1 MANKTKLYH
10 LEENAFHLEH
20 LRLAVKRI
28 HKGKHK
34 NLNFHDHD
42 YSEVAIITSA
52 GRNTL
57 HWANGKSHRI
67 TRGDV
72 LLLHSGIV
80 HAYENTGCLALTN
93 IIYNANSLPI
103 PPLDGYNLKCLEHFF
118 APSFQSPEA
127 EKPILH
133 LDEKQLKTVYNLT
146 VKFEEQLSSNLPGK
160 HLCAFG
166 LFLAMFVEIARAG
179 NNLPASAPVGSLATP
194 ALQFINLHFCEN
206 VKMEYLASLCH
217 LSICTFYRHFKRL
230 TGYSPTDYLLHKRL
244 EHARQ
249 MLSTSPS
256 SLKYIAEVCGF
267 CDTSHFI
274 AMFSKCYGTPP
285 GKYRQ
290 QALQGE

>member
-1 MANKTKLYH
+1 MANKTKLYR
-10 LEENAFHLEH
+10 LEENTFHLEH
-20 LRLAVKRI
+20 LRLAIKRVKR
-28 HKGKHK
+28 GKHN
-34 NLNFHDHD
+34 NLNFHNHD

-52 GRNTL
+52 KPNTL
-57 HWANGKSHRI
+57 HWANGKCHKI
-67 TRGDV
+67 ERGDV

-93 IIYNANSLPI
+93 IIYNATSLPI
-103 PPLDGYNLKCLEHFF
+103 PPLDGYNLKTLEHFF
-118 APSFQSPEA
+118 DATYQSPEP

-133 LDEKQLKTVYNLT
+133 LDEKQLKTVYNLS
-146 VKFEEQLSSNLPGK
+146 VKFEEQLSSNKPAK

-179 NNLPASAPVGSLATP
+179 ENTSNAKNVGSLAMP

-206 VKMEYLASLCH
+206 VKMEYLASICH

-230 TGYSPTDYLLHKRL
+230 TGYSPTDYMLHKRL

-249 MLSTSPS
+249 MLATTAS

-274 AMFSKCYGTPP
+274 AMFSKRYDMPP

-290 QALQGE
+290 LSTQE